1 MNYSI
6 CVPDNDFYIVI
17 KFNAPVTRELA
28 LKSAMEAGV
37 VAAETHGDKFVG
49 YLVDS
54 RGFPNVDTQ
63 FDNYEFAA
71 IDSQRPQVDSSGPI
85 AVVTSPGD
93 DSHFNV
99 ELAMQ
104 HMGIDFRV
112 FNEESMA
119 SGWLIEKIK
128 AKRTESD

>member
-6 CVPDNDFYIVI
+6 SLPENDFYIVI

-28 LKSAMEAGV
+28 LKSAMEAGM
-37 VAAETHGDKFVG
+37 VAAEKYGDKFVG

-71 IDSQRPQVDSSGPI
+71 IDSQHPQVDSSGPVAVI
-85 AVVTSPGD
+85 ASQGD
-93 DSHFNV
+93 DSHFSV

-112 FNEESMA
+112 FTEENLA
-119 SGWLIEKIK
+119 KDWLTKTVK
-128 AKRTESD
+128 TKRSETD

>member
-6 CVPDNDFYIVI
+6 SVPENDFYIVI

-37 VAAETHGDKFVG
+37 VAVENHGDKFVG

-63 FDNYEFAA
+63 FENYEFAA

-93 DSHFNV
+93 DSHFSV

-112 FNEESMA
+112 FTEENLA
-119 SGWLIEKIK
+119 KDWLKKIVK
-128 AKRTESD
+128 AKRKEMD